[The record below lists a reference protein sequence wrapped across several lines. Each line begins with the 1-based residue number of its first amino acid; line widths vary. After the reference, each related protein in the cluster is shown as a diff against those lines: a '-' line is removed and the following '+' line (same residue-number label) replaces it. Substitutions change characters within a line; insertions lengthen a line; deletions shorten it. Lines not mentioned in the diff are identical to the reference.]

1 MKLSNLRKVPRNV
14 LEVIIIYALTTLLA
28 YVFDI
33 YNVQPENLLMVYLLG
48 VVIIVMQTKSFV
60 ATIISSVL
68 FVITHDVLFI
78 DPRYQWVSFT
88 KNFTVA
94 SLFFLTVALIVN
106 LLVVRL
112 QRQNESSKQSAA
124 LRKKLY
130 KASEGLLAV
139 RGKNKVIEYSDK
151 ALTELAGAEVEF
163 YFDVDGS
170 EKNEAIKWC
179 FKNSAKCG
187 HKEAEFP
194 ELSHKYIPIRSNNK
208 TVGVVSI
215 DCSEKEMSE
224 ETEQCIIALLS
235 QITIA
240 IEREDLTDERK
251 EEERTLTHEHVV
263 AGTIKSLSR
272 EMSPY
277 VTTMNKEAKDLK
289 ENINLLEENE
299 VNEKLAALEEHS
311 EDLIKFVDNLI
322 DLTKDE

>member
-1 MKLSNLRKVPRNV
+1 MEKFSIKRTIFNILNV
-14 LEVIIIYALTTLLA
+14 VIIYILTTLLC
-28 YVFDI
+28 YVSFQAD
-33 YNVQPENLLMVYLLG
+33 VDAETLLMFYLLG
-48 VVIIVMQTKSFV
+48 ILIVIIETKSF
-60 ATIISSVL
+60 L
-68 FVITHDVLFI
+68 ITVFSTVLFI
-78 DPRYQWVSFT
+78 LTHDFLFIEPHFAWGGS
-88 KNFTVA
+88 KNFIV
-94 SLFFLTVALIVN
+94 SSVVFFVVALIVN
-106 LLVVRL
+106 LLVIRL
-112 QRQNESSKQSAA
+112 QSQIKSSKENAR
-124 LRKKLY
+124 LHKKLY
-130 KASEGLLAV
+130 EASEGLLSV
-139 RGKNKVIEYSDK
+139 HGKDKVIEYSDK

-215 DCSEKEMSE
+215 DCSEKEMSS
-224 ETEQCIIALLS
+224 ETEKCITALLS

-251 EEERTLTHEHVV
+251 EEEKTLNHEHIV

-272 EMSPY
+272 EMSPF
-277 VTTMNKEAKDLK
+277 VSSISKETKSLK
-289 ENINLLEENE
+289 ENINLLEETE
-299 VNEKLAALEEHS
+299 INEKLQGLEDNSS
-311 EDLIKFVDNLI
+311 ELTRILDNLI